1 MFSNKSKFCDYSTN
15 LMAKFLFLIPS
26 IRERYCRLRFTLLK
40 KKLNDVDKVDSS
52 NVLHSKYSASHF
64 TNYSSFKWR
73 VDYLIRTLKLLM
85 KKKVNGKI
93 LSIGPRTESELYG
106 FRGLG
111 FTWEN
116 IFAIDTFT
124 YSPKIQQGDMHNIA
138 FPDDTFDYI
147 VCGWVLAYS
156 ASPEKALSEIRR
168 VMKFSARLIITW
180 ELPPTDQNFDLS
192 KLKIFRVTNLNDPK
206 TEIVDG
212 FLIDNVKN
220 YFDIERIEIGHAEF
234 YGDTKFV
241 TLILKKI

>member
-1 MFSNKSKFCDYSTN
+1 
-15 LMAKFLFLIPS
+15 MAKFLFQIPS
-26 IRERYCRLRFTLLK
+26 VRERYCRLRFNMLK
-40 KKLNDVDKVDSS
+40 KKLTELDKVDSS

-73 VDYLIRTLKLLM
+73 VDYLIRTLKLVM
-85 KKKVNGKI
+85 KKTANEQI

-111 FTWEN
+111 FAWKN

-124 YSPKIQQGDMHNIA
+124 YSPKIQQGDMHDIS
-138 FPDDTFDYI
+138 FPDDTFDYV

-168 VMKFSARLIITW
+168 VMKFGARLIVTW
-180 ELPPTDQNFDLS
+180 ELPQTDQNFDLS
-192 KLKIFRVTNLNDPK
+192 KLKIFRATNLNDPK
-206 TEIVDG
+206 TEIADG
-212 FLIDNVKN
+212 FLIDKLKN
-220 YFDIERIEIGHAEF
+220 YLDIERFEIGHAEF